1 MVSERGLN
9 LIKEFEGCVLKV
21 YLDPVGIPTCGYGHT
36 KGLTKSMV
44 GQAITQEKADALLK
58 EDVKIY
64 NAEVTK
70 YDYIYH
76 WNQNQEDALTSFA
89 FNIGSIDQ
97 LTANGTRS
105 IAEISEKILLYDKAG
120 GQTLAGLTRR
130 RRAEKALFDEKVG
143 NVPTGWIKDV
153 NGWWYRL
160 KDGSYPKSTW
170 MQIDNLWYYFDD
182 KGYMA
187 SNEYIKSSDYD
198 KNKKLYYVYKDGH
211 WDGDTYQWKQDSVGW
226 WLSQLGGKYYPKGEW
241 CKIDGVWYRFD
252 DRGYWVE

>member
-1 MVSERGLN
+1 MISDKGLA

-58 EDVKIY
+58 DDVKIY

-105 IAEISEKILLYDKAG
+105 IATISEKILLYNRAG
-120 GQTLAGLTRR
+120 GAVLEGLTRR
-130 RRAEKALFDEKVG
+130 RKAEKALFDTSVDYKEEEDRFSL
-143 NVPTGWIKDV
+143 PT
-153 NGWWYRL
+153 
-160 KDGSYPKSTW
+160 
-170 MQIDNLWYYFDD
+170 
-182 KGYMA
+182 
-187 SNEYIKSSDYD
+187 IKSGSKGKAVAVWQIIADA
-198 KNKKLYYVYKDGH
+198 KPDGYFGAETIKATEIFQKENGLTV
-211 WDGDTYQWKQDSVGW
+211 DGIVGEKTW
-226 WLSQLGGKYYPKGEW
+226 AKGLSSL
-241 CKIDGVWYRFD
+241 
-252 DRGYWVE
+252 

>member
-1 MVSERGLN
+1 MISDKGLA

-58 EDVKIY
+58 DDVKIY
-64 NAEVTK
+64 NAEVAK

-105 IAEISEKILLYDKAG
+105 IATISERILAYNRAG
-120 GQTLAGLTRR
+120 GSVLEGLTRR
-130 RRAEKALFDEKVG
+130 RKAEKALFDTPCDYKAEEDTILP
-143 NVPTGWIKDV
+143 PT
-153 NGWWYRL
+153 
-160 KDGSYPKSTW
+160 
-170 MQIDNLWYYFDD
+170 
-182 KGYMA
+182 
-187 SNEYIKSSDYD
+187 IKSGSKGKAVAVWQIIADA
-198 KNKKLYYVYKDGH
+198 KPDGYFGAETIKATEIFQKENGLTV
-211 WDGDTYQWKQDSVGW
+211 DGIVGEKTW
-226 WLSQLGGKYYPKGEW
+226 AKGLSSL
-241 CKIDGVWYRFD
+241 
-252 DRGYWVE
+252 